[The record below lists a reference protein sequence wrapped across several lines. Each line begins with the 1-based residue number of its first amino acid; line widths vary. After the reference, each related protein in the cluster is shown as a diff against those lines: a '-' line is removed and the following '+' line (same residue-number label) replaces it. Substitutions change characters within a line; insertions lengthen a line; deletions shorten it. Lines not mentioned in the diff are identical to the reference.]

1 MSDPAETMRDTFRD
15 NVKRSAQGGAGI
27 CQSRVQDH
35 RGVQAD
41 LEALRDDVMQLVEKL
56 GAIASTRGSRA
67 WKRTKAGVGEAV
79 SDAESFARK
88 TGDDLTEVIEDSIH
102 ARPYTTLA
110 VAAGIGF
117 LIGASWRR

>member
-1 MSDPAETMRDTFRD
+1 MSDPAETMRDTFGD
-15 NVKRSAQGGAGI
+15 NVKEVRKAAQESAKAA
-27 CQSRVQDH
+27 SKTTED
-35 RGVQAD
+35 VQAD

-117 LIGASWRR
+117 

>member
-1 MSDPAETMRDTFRD
+1 MSDPAETMRDTFRE
-15 NVKRSAQGGAGI
+15 NVKEVRKAAQESAKAA
-27 CQSRVQDH
+27 SKTTED
-35 RGVQAD
+35 VQAD

-67 WKRTKAGVGEAV
+67 WKRTKAGVGEAA

-117 LIGASWRR
+117 LIGTSWRR

>member
-1 MSDPAETMRDTFRD
+1 M
-15 NVKRSAQGGAGI
+15 
-27 CQSRVQDH
+27 
-35 RGVQAD
+35 QAD

-67 WKRTKAGVGEAV
+67 WKRTKAGMGEAV